1 MVNIKNNNF
10 MPTVSLPP
18 GDTIRENMD
27 YLGMTQKE
35 LAVRLSITEK
45 HLSHVLNG
53 DSPITYDTALKLE
66 SVIGPSAEFWM
77 KLETNYQLHKYRLEE
92 EGKLEEDLAVLKNIP
107 YRDMAANGW
116 VEKERDQKKKVYNT
130 RDFFG
135 VGSLSA
141 IKKTYAVAFRTHNST
156 TTISDYGV
164 LAWLRKAEI
173 EGIKKQVEKFDKP
186 RLRKL
191 VPRFR
196 ELTLL
201 DPEEFYPELERLCA
215 EAGIALILA
224 EYIPKTYICGA
235 TLWRDNRAIVALS
248 MRGKRVDVF
257 WFTFFHEVAHLLNHT
272 RKEVHINFES
282 TDEEDQANEIASNY
296 LISKKGYTDF
306 IENYNF
312 ADKDEIRKYAEK
324 IGIAT
329 YVLVGRLQH
338 DKLID
343 YPNYNHLIPS
353 FEIATTKT

>member
-1 MVNIKNNNF
+1 MVNKKDNNF
-10 MPTVSLPP
+10 MPTVALPP
-18 GDTIRENMD
+18 GVTIRENMD

-35 LAVRLSITEK
+35 LALRLSITEK

-77 KLETNYQLHKYRLEE
+77 KLETNYQLNKYRLEE
-92 EGKLEEDLAVLKNIP
+92 EGKLKEDLDILKNIP

-116 VEKERDQKKKVYNT
+116 VEKERDLKKRVLNT

-141 IKKTYAVAFRTHNST
+141 IKKTYAVAYRTHNSSN
-156 TTISDYGV
+156 TISDYGI

-173 EGIKKQVEKFDKP
+173 EGVKKQVEKFDKS

-191 VPRFR
+191 IPRYR

-201 DPEEFYPELERLCA
+201 HPEGFYPELERLCA
-215 EAGIALILA
+215 EAGIALVLA

-235 TLWRDNRAIVALS
+235 TVWRDNRAIVALS
-248 MRGKRVDVF
+248 MRGKRADVF

-272 RKEVHINFES
+272 RKEVHIIFEN
-282 TDEEDQANEIASNY
+282 TDEQDQANEIASNY
-296 LISKKGYTDF
+296 LISKKEYTNF
-306 IENYNF
+306 IENHNF
-312 ADKDEIRKYAEK
+312 TDIDEIRKYAEE
-324 IGIAT
+324 IGIAS
-329 YVLVGRLQH
+329 YVLIGRLQH

-343 YPNYNHLIPS
+343 YPSYNHLIPS
-353 FEIATTKT
+353 FEITNT

>member
-1 MVNIKNNNF
+1 MVNKKDNNF
-10 MPTVSLPP
+10 IPTVALPP

-77 KLETNYQLHKYRLEE
+77 KLETNYQLNKYRLEE
-92 EGKLEEDLAVLKNIP
+92 EGKLKEDLDILKNIP

-116 VEKERDQKKKVYNT
+116 VEKERDLKKRVLNT

-141 IKKTYAVAFRTHNST
+141 IKKTYAVVFRTHNSSN
-156 TTISDYGV
+156 TISDYGV
-164 LAWLRKAEI
+164 LAWLRKAET
-173 EGIKKQVEKFDKP
+173 EGIKKQVEKFDKS

-201 DPEEFYPELERLCA
+201 DPEEFYPELEGLCA
-215 EAGIALILA
+215 EAGIALVIA
-224 EYIPKTYICGA
+224 EYIPKTYVCGA
-235 TLWRDNRAIVALS
+235 TVWRDYRAIVALS
-248 MRGKRVDVF
+248 MRGKRADIF

-272 RKEVHINFES
+272 RKEVHINFEN

-296 LISKKGYTDF
+296 LISRNDYTDF
-306 IENYNF
+306 IENHNF
-312 ADKDEIRKYAEK
+312 ADKVEIKKYAEK

-338 DKLID
+338 DELID

-353 FEIATTKT
+353 FEITNP